1 MERPGLIKGN
11 VNILKILGKVKLYG
25 APSLEVFASW
35 ENCKDIQDPPE
46 LHVGFRGEL
55 AVVRIQTMSSTD
67 EDEGTSPFIQTTRQL
82 TDEEDP
88 DKMEES
94 GTATRSRR
102 AITKKN
108 HKYNADHYILPVRK
122 KPNVRVERDSIS
134 SSLQPAEPLTSET
147 AVLPA
152 RKRVQSRNPSSLS
165 GVLPV
170 CKKPRVES
178 DPTCSGLQ
186 PAESLTSD
194 RAVLPARKR
203 VQSKNLSSSSGAAGL
218 QPAVQPTR
226 DTAGAPTAQLSLEQA
241 KKTIEI
247 QKEKILHLQEKVD
260 FLMDDRNYLRSRLED
275 ALRLRCETV
284 SSPALTASS
293 STIVTSQKNQ
303 STDTSSDSSES
314 TDSSDSEPTA
324 KKKKKGKK
332 SKRQKKSKTKMIDIK
347 RVRTPEDSINRYNK
361 VLQLVRDGL
370 SKAEAYNKVKI
381 DRNTIVKQAPIAE
394 LATANPTEFK
404 SLRATFKKGESVKKF
419 ANLCLTRCLAQSNME
434 IIKQLKESNAL
445 LDIFKK

>member
-147 AVLPA
+147 
-152 RKRVQSRNPSSLS
+152 
-165 GVLPV
+165 
-170 CKKPRVES
+170 
-178 DPTCSGLQ
+178 
-186 PAESLTSD
+186 
-194 RAVLPARKR
+194 AVLPARKR

>member
-226 DTAGAPTAQLSLEQA
+226 DTA
-241 KKTIEI
+241 
-247 QKEKILHLQEKVD
+247 
-260 FLMDDRNYLRSRLED
+260 

>member
-25 APSLEVFASW
+25 AASLEVFASW
-35 ENCKDIQDPPE
+35 DNCKDIQDPPE

-122 KPNVRVERDSIS
+122 KPNVRVESDPIS

-152 RKRVQSRNPSSLS
+152 RKRVQSKNPSSLS

-186 PAESLTSD
+186 PSESLTSD
-194 RAVLPARKR
+194 RA
-203 VQSKNLSSSSGAAGL
+203 AAGV

-226 DTAGAPTAQLSLEQA
+226 DTA
-241 KKTIEI
+241 
-247 QKEKILHLQEKVD
+247 
-260 FLMDDRNYLRSRLED
+260 

-284 SSPALTASS
+284 NSPALTASS

-404 SLRATFKKGESVKKF
+404 SLRATFKKGESVQEF

-434 IIKQLKESNAL
+434 ILKQLKESNAL

>member
-194 RAVLPARKR
+194 RA
-203 VQSKNLSSSSGAAGL
+203 AAGL

>member
-152 RKRVQSRNPSSLS
+152 RKRVQS
-165 GVLPV
+165 
-170 CKKPRVES
+170 
-178 DPTCSGLQ
+178 
-186 PAESLTSD
+186 
-194 RAVLPARKR
+194 
-203 VQSKNLSSSSGAAGL
+203 KNLSSSSGAAGL

-226 DTAGAPTAQLSLEQA
+226 DTA
-241 KKTIEI
+241 
-247 QKEKILHLQEKVD
+247 
-260 FLMDDRNYLRSRLED
+260 

>member
-25 APSLEVFASW
+25 AASLEVFASW
-35 ENCKDIQDPPE
+35 DNCKDIQDPPE

-122 KPNVRVERDSIS
+122 KPNVRVESDPIS

-152 RKRVQSRNPSSLS
+152 RKRVQSKNPSSLS

-186 PAESLTSD
+186 PSESLTSD
-194 RAVLPARKR
+194 RA
-203 VQSKNLSSSSGAAGL
+203 AAGV

-226 DTAGAPTAQLSLEQA
+226 DTA
-241 KKTIEI
+241 
-247 QKEKILHLQEKVD
+247 
-260 FLMDDRNYLRSRLED
+260 

-284 SSPALTASS
+284 NSPALTASS

-314 TDSSDSEPTA
+314 TDSSDSEPKA

-332 SKRQKKSKTKMIDIK
+332 SKRQKKSKTKTIDIK

-370 SKAEAYNKVKI
+370 SIAEAYNKVKI
-381 DRNTIVKQAPIAE
+381 DRNTIVMQAPIAE

-404 SLRATFKKGESVKKF
+404 SLRATFKKGESVQKF
-419 ANLCLTRCLAQSNME
+419 ANLCLTRCLAQSNMK

>member
-25 APSLEVFASW
+25 AASLEVFASW
-35 ENCKDIQDPPE
+35 DNCKDIQDPPE

-122 KPNVRVERDSIS
+122 KPNVRVESDPIS

-152 RKRVQSRNPSSLS
+152 RKRVQSKNPSSLS

-186 PAESLTSD
+186 PSESLTSD
-194 RAVLPARKR
+194 RA
-203 VQSKNLSSSSGAAGL
+203 AAGV

-284 SSPALTASS
+284 NSPALTASS

-314 TDSSDSEPTA
+314 TDSSDSEPKA

-332 SKRQKKSKTKMIDIK
+332 SKRQKKSKTKTIDIK

-370 SKAEAYNKVKI
+370 SIAEAYNKVKI
-381 DRNTIVKQAPIAE
+381 DRNTIVMQAPIAE

-404 SLRATFKKGESVKKF
+404 SLRATFKKGESVQKF
-419 ANLCLTRCLAQSNME
+419 ANLCLTRCLAQSNMK

>member
-25 APSLEVFASW
+25 AASLEVFASW
-35 ENCKDIQDPPE
+35 DNCKDIQDPPE

-122 KPNVRVERDSIS
+122 KPNVRVESDPIS

-152 RKRVQSRNPSSLS
+152 RKRVQSKNPSSLS

-186 PAESLTSD
+186 PSESLTSD

-203 VQSKNLSSSSGAAGL
+203 VQSKNLSSSSGAAGV

-226 DTAGAPTAQLSLEQA
+226 DTA
-241 KKTIEI
+241 
-247 QKEKILHLQEKVD
+247 
-260 FLMDDRNYLRSRLED
+260 

-284 SSPALTASS
+284 NSPALTASS

-314 TDSSDSEPTA
+314 TDSSDSEPKA

-332 SKRQKKSKTKMIDIK
+332 SKRQKKSKTKTIDIK

-370 SKAEAYNKVKI
+370 SIAEAYNKVKI
-381 DRNTIVKQAPIAE
+381 DRNTIVMQAPIAE

-404 SLRATFKKGESVKKF
+404 SLRATFKKGESVQKF
-419 ANLCLTRCLAQSNME
+419 ANLCLTRCLAQSNMK

>member
-194 RAVLPARKR
+194 RA
-203 VQSKNLSSSSGAAGL
+203 AAGL

-226 DTAGAPTAQLSLEQA
+226 DTA
-241 KKTIEI
+241 
-247 QKEKILHLQEKVD
+247 
-260 FLMDDRNYLRSRLED
+260 